1 MIQTEVISYSM
12 KVLSILVHRC
22 LKDLWNSRRRLGTIE
37 GFDHSVT
44 NDTLGACGELP
55 EGQEGPCLA
64 FYIWQ
69 CGEYEVNP
77 CIEYLNKTKKLS
89 WKK

>member
-1 MIQTEVISYSM
+1 MKVHDPDRTRLRYSM
-12 KVLSILVHRC
+12 EVLTILIQCRF
-22 LKDLWNSRRRLGTIE
+22 KDLWSSRRRLGTIE

-69 CGEYEVNP
+69 CGEYEV
-77 CIEYLNKTKKLS
+77 ILEYKINLFKT
-89 WKK
+89 